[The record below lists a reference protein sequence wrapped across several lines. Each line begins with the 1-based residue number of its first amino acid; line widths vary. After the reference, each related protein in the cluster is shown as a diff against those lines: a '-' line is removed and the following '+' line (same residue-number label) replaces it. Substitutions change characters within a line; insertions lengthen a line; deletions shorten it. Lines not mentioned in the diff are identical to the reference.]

1 LKYYFF
7 AAAGV
12 GEGAGVAAD
21 DGRDHVPSIP
31 ITIVVAVHDHWAQT
45 AGLLILRKARLEMI
59 LALVVVDVHE
69 EAAKN
74 PDPSRTGC

>member
-1 LKYYFF
+1 MIT
-7 AAAGV
+7 
-12 GEGAGVAAD
+12 
-21 DGRDHVPSIP
+21 GRK
-31 ITIVVAVHDHWAQT
+31 T

-74 PDPSRTGC
+74 PDPS

>member
-7 AAAGV
+7 AAAGL

-31 ITIVVAVHDHWAQT
+31 ITIVVAAVMIT
-45 AGLLILRKARLEMI
+45 GRKRP
-59 LALVVVDVHE
+59 VF
-69 EAAKN
+69 
-74 PDPSRTGC
+74 

>member
-31 ITIVVAVHDHWAQT
+31 ITIVVAVMIT
-45 AGLLILRKARLEMI
+45 GRKRP
-59 LALVVVDVHE
+59 VF
-69 EAAKN
+69 
-74 PDPSRTGC
+74 